1 MNGDCVLFSPRQQK
15 SRFFFLIFSHH
26 RHVCK
31 IFGGRRKQPG
41 KNSRET
47 RGGGRTESIDRVLD
61 AHACDCGGGDGGDY
75 DVTDVEDYDNN
86 DNSNLYDYI
95 C

>member
-1 MNGDCVLFSPRQQK
+1 MVTVFCFPHTDKNQI
-15 SRFFFLIFSHH
+15 FFFDFLRTCAKRYS
-26 RHVCK
+26 
-31 IFGGRRKQPG
+31 GGGEQPG

-86 DNSNLYDYI
+86 DNNNLYDYI

>member
-1 MNGDCVLFSPRQQK
+1 MCK
-15 SRFFFLIFSHH
+15 
-26 RHVCK
+26 K
-31 IFGGRRKQPG
+31 IFGGRRTTRKELERNQ
-41 KNSRET
+41 

-86 DNSNLYDYI
+86 DSSNLYDYI

>member
-1 MNGDCVLFSPRQQK
+1 LLSPHNK
-15 SRFFFLIFSHH
+15 NLDFFIIFSQ
-26 RHVCK
+26 RYS
-31 IFGGRRKQPG
+31 GGEQPG

-47 RGGGRTESIDRVLD
+47 RRGGRTESIDRVLD
-61 AHACDCGGGDGGDY
+61 AYACDCGGGGGGGEY
-75 DVTDVEDYDNN
+75 DVTDVEDYNNN